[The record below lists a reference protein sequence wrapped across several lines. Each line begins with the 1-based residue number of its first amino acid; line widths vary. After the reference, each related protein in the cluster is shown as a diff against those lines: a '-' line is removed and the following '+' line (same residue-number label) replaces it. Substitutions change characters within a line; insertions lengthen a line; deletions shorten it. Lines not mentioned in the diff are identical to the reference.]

1 MRNQV
6 LSVDQMQ
13 HLKELGVDTSKAS
26 IYWARRSHGSGINDS
41 SKGNWF
47 LSLQKEF
54 MGVGFTAYEVV
65 PTFTLQD
72 IISMLPDSID
82 NNMLTIR
89 KNANV
94 VSVSYENLYTRS
106 ILSISQEDS
115 LIKSSYEN
123 VGMVLFLRNYKNK
136 TVIICQFAEKADKL
150 KSNNKQ

>member
-1 MRNQV
+1 MKNQV
-6 LSVDQMQ
+6 LSIDQMQ
-13 HLKELGVDTSKAS
+13 RLKELGVDTSKAS
-26 IYWARRSHGSGINDS
+26 IYWARRSHGSRIDDS

-54 MGVGFTAYEVV
+54 MGVGFTAYEVI

-115 LIKSSYEN
+115 LIKSSYEML
-123 VGMVLFLRNYKNK
+123 VWCLSYGIIK
-136 TVIICQFAEKADKL
+136 T
-150 KSNNKQ
+150 NNKIEQH

>member
-1 MRNQV
+1 MRNKV

-13 HLKELGVDTSKAS
+13 FLKKLGVDISKAN
-26 IYWARRSHGSGINDS
+26 IYWARRSHGSRINDS

-94 VSVSYENLYTRS
+94 VSVSYENTYTRS
-106 ILSISQEDS
+106 ILSLFEKED
-115 LIKSSYEN
+115 IIETTYEMLVWCVKN
-123 VGMVLFLRNYKNK
+123 GYVKTNNK
-136 TVIICQFAEKADKL
+136 TE
-150 KSNNKQ
+150 

>member
-1 MRNQV
+1 MRNKV

-13 HLKELGVDTSKAS
+13 FLKKLGVDISKAN

-94 VSVSYENLYTRS
+94 VSVSYENTYTRS
-106 ILSISQEDS
+106 ILSLFEKED
-115 LIKSSYEN
+115 IIETTYEMLVWCVKN
-123 VGMVLFLRNYKNK
+123 GYVKTNNK
-136 TVIICQFAEKADKL
+136 TE
-150 KSNNKQ
+150 

>member
-1 MRNQV
+1 MENQV
-6 LSVDQMQ
+6 LSIDQMQ

-72 IISMLPDSID
+72 IIDMLPNSID
-82 NNMLTIR
+82 NNVLTIR
-89 KNANV
+89 KHVNG
-94 VSVSYENLYTRS
+94 VSISYENTYTRS
-106 ILSISQEDS
+106 ILSISEKED
-115 LIKSSYEN
+115 IIEAAYEMLVWCIAYGN
-123 VGMVLFLRNYKNK
+123 VKTNNK
-136 TVIICQFAEKADKL
+136 TE
-150 KSNNKQ
+150 

>member
-1 MRNQV
+1 MKNQV
-6 LSVDQMQ
+6 LSIDQMQ
-13 HLKELGVDTSKAS
+13 HLKELGVDTSKAN

-115 LIKSSYEN
+115 LIKSFYEMLVWCLSYGIIKTN
-123 VGMVLFLRNYKNK
+123 NK
-136 TVIICQFAEKADKL
+136 TE
-150 KSNNKQ
+150 

>member
-1 MRNQV
+1 MTN
-6 LSVDQMQ
+6 LN
-13 HLKELGVDTSKAS
+13 KF
-26 IYWARRSHGSGINDS
+26 YGSGINDS
-41 SKGNWF
+41 FKGNWF

-72 IISMLPDSID
+72 IIDILPDSID

-106 ILSISQEDS
+106 ILSVSEKED
-115 LIKSSYEN
+115 IIEAAYEML
-123 VGMVLFLRNYKNK
+123 VWCFKNGYVK
-136 TVIICQFAEKADKL
+136 QTI
-150 KSNNKQ
+150 NKE

>member
-1 MRNQV
+1 MKREDIIKASFEYKREVELIEGNFYSNIN
-6 LSVDQMQ
+6 LNSVAVAFR
-13 HLKELGVDTSKAS
+13 EGVDTSKAS
-26 IYWARRSHGSGINDS
+26 IYWARRSHGSRIDDS

-54 MGVGFTAYEVV
+54 MGVGFTAYEVI

-115 LIKSSYEN
+115 LIKSSYEML
-123 VGMVLFLRNYKNK
+123 V
-136 TVIICQFAEKADKL
+136 
-150 KSNNKQ
+150 

>member
-6 LSVDQMQ
+6 LSIDQMQ
-13 HLKELGVDTSKAS
+13 RLKELGVDTSKAS
-26 IYWARRSHGSGINDS
+26 MYWMRSLHRSSFNDNS
-41 SKGNWF
+41 EGEWF
-47 LSLQKEF
+47 LSLQKEYI
-54 MGVGFTAYEVV
+54 VYSFTSYEVV

-115 LIKSSYEN
+115 LIKSSYEMLVWCFSYGIIKTN
-123 VGMVLFLRNYKNK
+123 NK
-136 TVIICQFAEKADKL
+136 TK
-150 KSNNKQ
+150 

>member
-1 MRNQV
+1 MTNQV
-6 LSVDQMQ
+6 LSIDQMQ
-13 HLKELGVDTSKAS
+13 RLKELSVDTSKS
-26 IYWARRSHGSGINDS
+26 NIYWVRRSHGSRINDS

-54 MGVGFTAYEVV
+54 MGVGFTAYEVI

-115 LIKSSYEN
+115 LIKSSYEMLVWCLSYGIIKTN
-123 VGMVLFLRNYKNK
+123 NK
-136 TVIICQFAEKADKL
+136 TE
-150 KSNNKQ
+150 

>member
-1 MRNQV
+1 MKNQI
-6 LSVDQMQ
+6 LSIDQMQ
-13 HLKELGVDTSKAS
+13 HLKELGVDTSKAN

-94 VSVSYENLYTRS
+94 VSVSYENTYTRS
-106 ILSISQEDS
+106 ILSLFEKED
-115 LIKSSYEN
+115 IIEAAYEMLVWCVKN
-123 VGMVLFLRNYKNK
+123 GYVKTNNK
-136 TVIICQFAEKADKL
+136 TE
-150 KSNNKQ
+150 